1 MFFWPPS
8 LGFQVYRHHLEASHQ
23 ETLKSSHLE
32 SSVILGNVQTLEF
45 ILQSNHQERV
55 MFFCHFHVL
64 GSELAAQGSP
74 SSENWYR
81 YFLITCFSSN
91 EIPVSNTF

>member
-1 MFFWPPS
+1 
-8 LGFQVYRHHLEASHQ
+8 
-23 ETLKSSHLE
+23 
-32 SSVILGNVQTLEF
+32 
-45 ILQSNHQERV
+45 

-91 EIPVSNTF
+91 EIPVSNAF